1 MLLSTD
7 WFFGWWQTLRL
18 PAPVPKRS
26 CVQKACRE
34 IVHDFMGTAKEYW
47 LISFD
52 PTRLARTRREF
63 FQALDRCRLGRAA
76 IARVEEIAQRAAAN
90 DPYDVKTTWVLASLT
105 THVVGDRI
113 ADSIGVP
120 AQAVAAKVE
129 QAWNASEEEEID
141 FEKLCLT
148 SESEWDRFTRSTTPD
163 LPMALADYLSQELVT
178 NDRFARFW
186 NAVSSKLSREERA
199 ELLDWYAVAARTL
212 TGEEFEIPG
221 WMRQQSSQ

>member
-76 IARVEEIAQRAAAN
+76 IARVEEIAQGAAAN
-90 DPYDVKTTWVLASLT
+90 DAYDVKTTWVLASLT
-105 THVVGDRI
+105 AHVVGDRI

-163 LPMALADYLSQELVT
+163 LPMALADYLSEELVT
-178 NDRFARFW
+178 NDRFVRFW
-186 NAVSSKLSREERA
+186 NAISSKLSIEEKR
-199 ELLDWYAVAARTL
+199 ELLDWYVTAARSL
-212 TGEEFEIPG
+212 TGEEFKIPQ
-221 WMRQQSSQ
+221 WMTS